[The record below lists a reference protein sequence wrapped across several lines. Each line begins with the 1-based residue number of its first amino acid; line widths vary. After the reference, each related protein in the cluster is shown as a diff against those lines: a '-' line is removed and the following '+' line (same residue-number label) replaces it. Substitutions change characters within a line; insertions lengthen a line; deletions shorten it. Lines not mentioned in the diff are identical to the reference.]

1 MSTLFRS
8 MTISLAGFLA
18 LMLTTYSADS
28 LVVHEW
34 GTFTSVAD
42 ADGSVIEWEPYRSQR
57 RDLPNFVYGSKVN
70 ATGTVRMETPVIY
83 FYSPKEMTCAVRVNF
98 PQGQITEFFPMP
110 DQVYPGAIQWSNVEL
125 LPRANEGLPA
135 NKVASHY
142 YHARATDA
150 TTLRVWQRN
159 KKEYEKFLFYRGVG
173 TFALPLSASLAEDR
187 GIVVDAGD
195 SSIREVVLFENR
207 KGKISCRF
215 ERLSGS
221 ETTFARAL
229 PECSVELLKQN
240 LQALLVNHKLFPREA
255 EAMVKT
261 WEDSWFEEG
270 LRIFYIL
277 PRKTTDAVLP
287 LAITPEPTEIVR
299 VLVGRL
305 EFVTAEAKE
314 DTVRF
319 LTELSQFGK
328 LPAPGDFKD
337 QRRFGRFL
345 EPMIRSVLESDSTLR
360 ESGGLQKALKH
371 LGLLP
376 RTMLAQTR

>member
-1 MSTLFRS
+1 

-18 LMLTTYSADS
+18 LMLTAYSADS

-83 FYSPKEMTCAVRVNF
+83 FYSPKELTCAVRVNF
-98 PQGQITEFFPMP
+98 PQGQITEAFPRP
-110 DQVYPGAIQWSNVEL
+110 DQWVYPPGAIQWSNVEL
-125 LPRANEGLPA
+125 LPRADEGLPA
-135 NKVASHY
+135 DKVASHY
-142 YHARATDA
+142 YHARDTDA
-150 TTLRVWQRN
+150 TTVRVWQRN
-159 KKEYEKFLFYRGVG
+159 KNEYEKFLFYRGVG
-173 TFALPLSASLAEDR
+173 TFALPLSARLAEDR

-215 ERLSGS
+215 ERLSRS

-240 LQALLVNHKLFPREA
+240 LQALLVNHKLYPREA

-261 WEDSWFEEG
+261 WEGSWFEEG

-287 LAITPEPTEIVR
+287 LAITPVPTEIVR

-319 LTELSQFGK
+319 LTELSQFGR
-328 LPAPGDFKD
+328 LPDAGDLEE

-360 ESGGLQKALKH
+360 ENGGLQKALKH